1 LFAIPHI
8 QINWIMSMQP
18 TKGNGN
24 YLAKKKPALA
34 AGLVSAIAPLPA
46 PVMPLPVIAK
56 AKPEYQFPH

>member
-1 LFAIPHI
+1 
-8 QINWIMSMQP
+8 MSMQP